1 MATACAALVAIL
13 NCSTHLNMSRVR
25 HSSLPLLLELHPCGG
40 VELRVYVEHGPIS
53 AGGSMP
59 GQENNAAQRQLMR
72 AFAPLHRSALGMA
85 SGLVLGGLLSA
96 ATLALVIRG
105 GFPEPNLGLLAQF
118 LWGYS
123 VSWPGVLI
131 GLLWGWAVGF
141 VLGWG
146 FALVRNAVVWI
157 WLTSIRS
164 RAEMEQYSD
173 FLDHL

>member
-1 MATACAALVAIL
+1 
-13 NCSTHLNMSRVR
+13 MSSREED
-25 HSSLPLLLELHPCGG
+25 S
-40 VELRVYVEHGPIS
+40 
-53 AGGSMP
+53 
-59 GQENNAAQRQLMR
+59 AAQRQLMR
-72 AFAPLHRSALGMA
+72 AFAPLHRTALGMA

-96 ATLALVIRG
+96 ATLALVIHG

-118 LWGYS
+118 FWGYS

-131 GLLWGWAVGF
+131 GFLWGWAVGF
-141 VLGWG
+141 VMGWG
-146 FALVRNAVVWI
+146 FALVRNVVVWI